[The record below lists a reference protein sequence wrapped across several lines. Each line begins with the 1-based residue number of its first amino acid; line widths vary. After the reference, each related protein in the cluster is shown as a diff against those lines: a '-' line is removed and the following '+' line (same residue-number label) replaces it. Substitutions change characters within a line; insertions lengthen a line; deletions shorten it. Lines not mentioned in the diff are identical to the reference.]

1 MAGLIR
7 SVKRTQLLCKAMIFS
22 SRRQNPSLFVSSL
35 NNPISEIT
43 RRNYIAEMRKSAFEG
58 NILRLLRNEIQY
70 ELERSPPKQVRLRLA
85 QTRPFCKNSP
95 RDNSNGGKIESNVS
109 NYNDPYKQLDK
120 LDFMTAAKI
129 LFTDPP
135 KKKKFGIDFHLV
147 QLFFACMPSLA
158 VYLVAQYARYE
169 MRRMEAELEQKKALE
184 EKKKQEEGEKAKE
197 LELKEAEEKAK
208 SNPELLEVKKRLG
221 KLEEAVNEIVVE
233 SKKQISGSITK
244 NLEDG
249 DEKKHPAKCEP
260 GDNQSRMGS
269 SSSVEKGTVGKP
281 KSGETT
287 GLGQVNFGGS
297 PSIGDSPREDQ
308 MGKTKSE
315 GPSEDANR

>member
-1 MAGLIR
+1 MFRAT
-7 SVKRTQLLCKAMIFS
+7 SNVW
-22 SRRQNPSLFVSSL
+22 
-35 NNPISEIT
+35 
-43 RRNYIAEMRKSAFEG
+43 
-58 NILRLLRNEIQY
+58 
-70 ELERSPPKQVRLRLA
+70 VRFGLA
-85 QTRPFCKNSP
+85 QNRPFCKNSAK
-95 RDNSNGGKIESNVS
+95 NNNGDMIESNVS
-109 NYNDPYKQLDK
+109 NYNDAYKKLDK

-169 MRRMEAELEQKKALE
+169 MRRMEAELEQKKTLV
-184 EKKKQEEGEKAKE
+184 EKKKQEEEEKAKE

-233 SKKQISGSITK
+233 SKKQTSK

-249 DEKKHPAKCEP
+249 DEKKHPAKSEP
-260 GDNQSRMGS
+260 DDTQSRMGS
-269 SSSVEKGTVGKP
+269 SSSVEKGTVGKLN
-281 KSGETT
+281 SGETT
-287 GLGQVNFGGS
+287 GLGQVNLGGS
-297 PSIGDSPREDQ
+297 PSIGEAPRQDQ

-315 GPSEDANR
+315 GPFEDAKT